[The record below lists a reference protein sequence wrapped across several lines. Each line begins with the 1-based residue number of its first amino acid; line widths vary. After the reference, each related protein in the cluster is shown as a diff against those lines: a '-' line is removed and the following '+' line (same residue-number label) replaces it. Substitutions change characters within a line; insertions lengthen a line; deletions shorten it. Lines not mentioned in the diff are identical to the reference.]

1 MRYSGMFIPTLKEVP
16 AEAEV
21 VSHKLMLRAGMI
33 RKLASGLYTY
43 LPLGLRSI
51 RKVEQIVR
59 EEMNAAGAQ
68 ELLMPIVQPAEL
80 WQESGRWDHY
90 GKELLRFKDRHQRDY
105 CLGPTHE
112 EVITDIV
119 RREVRSYRNLPLNL
133 YQIQTKFRDEIRPRF
148 GLMRGREFIMKDAY
162 SFDADEESLDRQYR
176 AMYQAYCNI
185 FERCGLEYRPVEA
198 DTGSIGG
205 HASHEFMVIADTGED
220 QIACCTACDYA
231 ANVEL
236 APVRHDKTEKTPGEC
251 GEKLERVSTPG
262 VHTVEEVAAFLKTK
276 PEDIVKTLIL
286 MADDEPVVAFIRGDR
301 ELNEVKLQR
310 VLGAETMEMADDNTV
325 RKITGAPAGFA
336 GPVGLSPKVRKV
348 ADHSVAGLSCFTSG
362 ANEEDA
368 HVINVSWGRDAELPD
383 LYDLSVITESDPCPA
398 CGGKIELKRG
408 IEVGHIFKL
417 GTKYSEALGAT
428 FLDSNGR
435 EQPIIMG
442 CYGIGIGRTVAAAI
456 EQNHDEKGIIFPQPV
471 APFDVIISLLDERD
485 QELCA
490 TAEEMADQLERDGL
504 EVLLDD
510 RKERPGVKFKDSE
523 LIGIPIR
530 ITIGKKF
537 KKTGEVEVTPR
548 ATGETRNVPATDA
561 VSTVKAMF
569 SAHNEQ

>member
-1 MRYSGMFIPTLKEVP
+1 MRYSRMFIPTLKEVP
-16 AEAEV
+16 SEAEV
-21 VSHKLMLRAGMI
+21 ISHKLMLRAGMI

-59 EEMNAAGAQ
+59 QEMNAAGAQ
-68 ELLMPIVQPAEL
+68 ELLMPMVQPAEL
-80 WQESGRWDHY
+80 WEESGRWDHY
-90 GKELLRFKDRHQRDY
+90 GKELLRFKDRHERDY

-119 RREVRSYRNLPLNL
+119 RKEVRSYRDLPLNL

-176 AMYQAYCNI
+176 AMYRAYCNI

-236 APVRHDKTEKTPGEC
+236 APVKGDDGSASVAEPCTHP
-251 GEKLERVSTPG
+251 LEMVSTPG
-262 VHTVEEVAAFLKTK
+262 VHSVEEVADFLRIT
-276 PEDIVKTLIL
+276 PREIVKTLIFV
-286 MADDEPVVAFIRGDR
+286 ADGSPVVAFIRGDR

-310 VLGAETMEMADDNTV
+310 VLGTETLEMADEETV
-325 RKITGAPAGFA
+325 RRVTGAPAGFA
-336 GPVGLSPKVRKV
+336 GPVGLPEEVRKV
-348 ADHSVAGLSCFTSG
+348 ADYSVAGLSCFACG
-362 ANEEDA
+362 ANQAEA
-368 HVINVSWGRDAELPD
+368 HLINVAWNRDAGLPD
-383 LYDLSVITESDPCPA
+383 LYDLSIITESDPCPK
-398 CGGKIELKRG
+398 CGKAIELKRG

-435 EQPIIMG
+435 EQPVIMG

-456 EQNHDEKGIIFPQPV
+456 EQNHDEKGIVFPQPV

-485 QELCA
+485 EYLNE
-490 TAEEMADQLERDGL
+490 TADQITKLLEGKGI
-504 EVLLDD
+504 EVLIDD

-523 LIGIPIR
+523 LIGIPVR
-530 ITIGKKF
+530 ITLGKKF
-537 KKTGEVEVTPR
+537 KKTGEVEITPR
-548 ATGETRNVPATDA
+548 ATGETSNVPVDQ
-561 VSTVKAMF
+561 TVEHIGKILSLDM
-569 SAHNEQ
+569 

>member
-1 MRYSGMFIPTLKEVP
+1 MRYSQMFIPTLKEVP

-21 VSHKLMLRAGMI
+21 ISHKLMLRAGMI

-51 RKVEQIVR
+51 KKVEQIVR

-90 GKELLRFKDRHQRDY
+90 GKELLRIKDRHQRDY

-119 RREVRSYRNLPLNL
+119 RKEVRSYRNLPLNL

-220 QIACCTACDYA
+220 QIACCTVCDYA

-236 APVRHDKTEKTPGEC
+236 APVKHDGRQVSSTPECEKRL
-251 GEKLERVSTPG
+251 EKIATPG
-262 VHTVEEVAAFLKTK
+262 VHSVEEVASFLKIS
-276 PEDIVKTLIL
+276 PENIVKTLVL
-286 MADDEPVVAFIRGDR
+286 VADDEPVVAFIRGDR

-310 VLGAETMEMADDNTV
+310 VLCAETMEMAGDEVV
-325 RKITGAPAGFA
+325 RKVTGAPPGFA
-336 GPVGLSPKVRKV
+336 GPVGLANQVRKV
-348 ADHSVAGLSCFTSG
+348 ADYSVADLSCFTAG
-362 ANEEDA
+362 ANEADA
-368 HVINVSWGRDAELPD
+368 HIINAVWGRDAELPE
-383 LYDLSVITESDPCPA
+383 LHDLSVITETDPCPS
-398 CGGKIELKRG
+398 CGGNIELKRG

-417 GTKYSEALGAT
+417 GTKYSEALGAK

-435 EQPIIMG
+435 EQPVIMG

-456 EQNHDEKGIIFPQPV
+456 EQNHDEKGIIFPRPV
-471 APFDVIISLLDERD
+471 APFDIIISLLDERD
-485 QELCA
+485 PELCRI
-490 TAEEMADQLERDGL
+490 AEDMAAQLEKEGY
-504 EVLLDD
+504 EVLIDD

-523 LIGIPIR
+523 LIGIPLR
-530 ITIGKKF
+530 VTLGKKF

-548 ATGETRNVPATDA
+548 ATGETVNVPVAEV
-561 VSTVKAMF
+561 VSSIKGVL
-569 SAHNEQ
+569 